1 MSSWAPPPP
10 TQQAGDA
17 NHFGS
22 TGTATFEITKA
33 ASIVT
38 VTCPAAQV
46 YTGSAI
52 APCTA
57 EATGEGMS
65 AVDVSASL
73 AYTDN
78 VIVGTATAD
87 ASWAGDANHFGST
100 GTATFEITK
109 AASTVTVTCPAPRS
123 TPVRRL
129 HPAPP
134 KPPAR
139 V

>member
-1 MSSWAPPPP
+1 
-10 TQQAGDA
+10 
-17 NHFGS
+17 
-22 TGTATFEITKA
+22 
-33 ASIVT
+33 
-38 VTCPAAQV
+38 
-46 YTGSAI
+46 
-52 APCTA
+52 
-57 EATGEGMS
+57 MS

-109 AASTVTVTCPAPRS
+109 AASTVTVTCPAAQVYTGS
-123 TPVRRL
+123 AIA
-129 HPAPP
+129 PAPP